1 VGRATVGC
9 PPKMETERLVVR
21 RKEWAARSTGQ
32 PAFSIACTVCS
43 PARAGSVSGSAVGP
57 SGPGARTGSVSPR
70 VVLDS
75 EGVVER
81 EGIPREAV
89 GERDET
95 LHAKEIYVRPRDS
108 YGKLRREVCGASAL
122 SS

>member
-32 PAFSIACTVCS
+32 PAFSIACTVCG
-43 PARAGSVSGSAVGP
+43 PARAGSVSGNAVGP
-57 SGPGARTGSVSPR
+57 SGPGARTGSVNPR

-89 GERDET
+89 GER
-95 LHAKEIYVRPRDS
+95 RDIARQGDICTS
-108 YGKLRREVCGASAL
+108 PG
-122 SS
+122 

>member
-1 VGRATVGC
+1 
-9 PPKMETERLVVR
+9 
-21 RKEWAARSTGQ
+21 
-32 PAFSIACTVCS
+32 
-43 PARAGSVSGSAVGP
+43 
-57 SGPGARTGSVSPR
+57 
-70 VVLDS
+70 LDS

-89 GERDET
+89 GERDKT

-108 YGKLRREVCGASAL
+108 YGKLQREVSGASAL